1 MSSRRKLRELTL
13 QLLFQEDL
21 THSSPEEIL
30 DVYLKEH
37 PGSSES
43 YEFAEVLFRKSLE
56 NRTQI
61 DDLIRRH
68 ARNWRLERMAVVDRN
83 ILRMAVSEFLYT
95 ETPKVVVIDEAI
107 EIARR
112 YSTEDSSE
120 FVNGILDAIREELE
134 SQSVEKAEHGK

>member
-1 MSSRRKLRELTL
+1 MSSRRKLRELAL

-30 DVYLKEH
+30 DVYLKENLR
-37 PGSSES
+37 SSEN

-68 ARNWRLERMAVVDRN
+68 AQNWRLERMAVVDRN
-83 ILRMAVSEFLYT
+83 ILRMGVSEFLYT

-120 FVNGILDAIREELE
+120 FVNAILDAIREELE
-134 SQSVEKAEHGK
+134 SQSVEKTEHGK

>member
-21 THSSPEEIL
+21 THSNPEEIL
-30 DVYLKEH
+30 DVYLNEH
-37 PGSSES
+37 PRFSEGC
-43 YEFAEVLFRKSLE
+43 EFAEVLFRKSLE
-56 NRTQI
+56 NRIQI

-68 ARNWRLERMAVVDRN
+68 AQNWRLERMAVVDRN

-95 ETPKVVVIDEAI
+95 ETPRVVVIDEAI

-112 YSTEDSSE
+112 YSTEESSD

-134 SQSVEKAEHGK
+134 PQSAEKVKHGK